1 MEVNPNGA
9 EDKIVE
15 LKSWSDFW
23 KRNFDRE
30 TLHLKLYLS
39 KEWVEKFG
47 EEDAAMAANR
57 AYHAYSEMKR
67 VNMKISDLEELLK
80 MMGS

>member
-1 MEVNPNGA
+1 MGVNPNGIKA
-9 EDKIVE
+9 KIVE
-15 LKSWSDFW
+15 LKSWSEFW
-23 KRNFDRE
+23 KRDFDRE

-39 KEWVEKFG
+39 EEWVEKFG

-57 AYHAYSEMKR
+57 AYHAYCEMKR

-80 MMGS
+80 TTES